1 MLESVVGKDFLPRG
15 SGDYCTLP
23 SQILYLS
30 FTQLLANDML
40 KNAQV
45 LLQGVLL
52 SCSSINL
59 MRAAENMQNFSIYL
73 ERDLLILVAFLSMSR
88 ALLFICL

>member
-1 MLESVVGKDFLPRG
+1 MFLYRSHISSQAFGGFCIQSSGKSSVLESVVGKDFLPRG

-40 KNAQV
+40 KNDRYCYKAS
-45 LLQGVLL
+45 
-52 SCSSINL
+52 SCL
-59 MRAAENMQNFSIYL
+59 AAP
-73 ERDLLILVAFLSMSR
+73 
-88 ALLFICL
+88 